1 MYVILIPL
9 PNVINGIITHQTKN
23 AVTDGYSVVSGV
35 GATMVI
41 YTAVVALAEKLL
53 ENCSRADCPDH
64 IDVFTQVPFYY
75 KYQNLLNY
83 SKGARW
89 NLNAD
94 PNSPWTVEIV
104 T

>member
-1 MYVILIPL
+1 
-9 PNVINGIITHQTKN
+9 
-23 AVTDGYSVVSGV
+23 
-35 GATMVI
+35 MVI

-53 ENCSRADCPDH
+53 ENCSRTDCPDH
-64 IDVFTQVPFYY
+64 IDVFAQVPYY
-75 KYQNLLNY
+75 MGYSSILKY

-89 NLNAD
+89 NPNAD